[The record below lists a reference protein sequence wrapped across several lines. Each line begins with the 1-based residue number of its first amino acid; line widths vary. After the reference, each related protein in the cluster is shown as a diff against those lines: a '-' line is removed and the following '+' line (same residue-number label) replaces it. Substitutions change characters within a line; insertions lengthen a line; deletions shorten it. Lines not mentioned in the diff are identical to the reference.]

1 MIQKHWDLEWAET
14 MTAYQIMNELFKI
27 KKKKSQPWMFSL
39 NLQFEQQPNLA
50 QILKQDQSCFR
61 SARDNLLDCHYQI
74 LL

>member
-1 MIQKHWDLEWAET
+1 
-14 MTAYQIMNELFKI
+14 
-27 KKKKSQPWMFSL
+27 MFSL